1 MTMTWM
7 LSSSE
12 DRPSAS
18 SVIAARRRLVASRR
32 LVRRRALRPR
42 PFRPA
47 GRRRRIGG
55 RIAGGKGLL
64 ELLVEL
70 LLYLGGGLARRRLA
84 RFFHPAAPGGLRER
98 KPATRV
104 PHALEEGLTPIDQ
117 RSGGSEA
124 WPERLGIARQF
135 TISPSVQ
142 FCARLKLSNHLSSFF
157 CNSKRTAS
165 AGMTWLGVR
174 LRRPLE
180 RKEAKGQLPCS
191 GRGPIRE

>member
-12 DRPSAS
+12 ERPSAS

-84 RFFHPAAPGGLRER
+84 RFFHPGC
-98 KPATRV
+98 
-104 PHALEEGLTPIDQ
+104 
-117 RSGGSEA
+117 SGGTS
-124 WPERLGIARQF
+124 
-135 TISPSVQ
+135 
-142 FCARLKLSNHLSSFF
+142 
-157 CNSKRTAS
+157 
-165 AGMTWLGVR
+165 
-174 LRRPLE
+174 
-180 RKEAKGQLPCS
+180 RKEARYAGPSRLGGGLDPYRSAERRKRGLARASWDRTAIHDLAECAILRATQAFQSLKLIFLQLETDRFGRNDVAGCS
-191 GRGPIRE
+191 AASTAGAEGSQRSTPV